1 MTNSLFHL
9 FRRTHGPSLR
19 GSDVPIRSE
28 LFSIERLE
36 QHGESLATAQRVTA
50 RPAAGRPL
58 VPRLEENGRVLLQAY
73 RIIADAISEEQVITP
88 AAEWLV
94 DNFHIVDEQ
103 IREIHDDLPGQY
115 YRQLPKLADGPLE
128 GYPRVYGI
136 AWAFVAH
143 TDSRFDLESLSRFV
157 RAYQRV
163 QPLTIGELWAVAITL
178 RIVLVENLR
187 RSAERIVSS
196 REERFDANA
205 IADRLLGTGSV
216 DVVSPEIALRR
227 FFGIRL
233 PTAFAVQLVRRL
245 RDQDPAVT
253 PALRWLDERLKEQ
266 GTTSEQIVA
275 EEHQFQGAMSVTVR
289 NIITSMRLM
298 SSVDWPAFFESVSL
312 VDAALCAHSDFAAMD
327 FPTRDNYRH
336 AIEDLARKSSF
347 TEIEIT
353 EQVIKKARSAAPD
366 DPDSPERDPG
376 YYLISKGRRAFEKQI
391 SFFVSLRSSF
401 DRTAIGTGMRGYLFT
416 IAFVSIF
423 ILALPLLGIVSGGV
437 TAAELIILALLAVIP
452 LSEVAVA
459 VVNHWITTRIGPK
472 ALPGLELSDGV
483 PSTMRTMVVMPTL
496 LTSKEEIEE
505 QIERL
510 EVHYLANQDEHIFFA
525 LLSDWRDSATETGEG
540 DEKLLGVAVEGIA
553 RLNKRHLADTSGER
567 FFLLHRR
574 RLWNEA
580 EKKWMGWE
588 RKRGKLQ
595 ELNRLLR
602 GAADT
607 SFLVSES
614 LRIPPHIRYV
624 ITLDADTR
632 FPRRTARRLI
642 GKMSHPLN
650 RPKIDERSGRVIEGY
665 AVLQPLVTPSMPTPP
680 AGSLFQQIF
689 SGPGGMDPYAFVVSD
704 VYQDLFGK
712 GSYSGKGIYDI
723 DIFEAALRGRIPE
736 NTVLSHDLL
745 EGIFAG
751 SGLVTDIEVVE
762 EFPSRYDVAA
772 ARQHR
777 WVRGD
782 WQLLPWIFGR
792 GRSSETRSVRNM
804 IPLIGRWKMIDNLR
818 RSMSAPAAFLAL
830 LWGWTLPFA
839 SAAVWSCFVLA
850 TIALPPL
857 LPFFSGIIPRR
868 RRISKRSHV
877 RAMGRDLSLA
887 VVQIFFHIS
896 VLPHQAWLMSDA
908 IVRTVYRLFISHRHM
923 LEWMTA
929 AQAKFSLP
937 LTIPGFYRRMT
948 GGVVLSLIAG
958 IIAALSPHESWKSAV
973 PFIVLWFI
981 SPVTA
986 QYASR
991 PRQFA
996 GSTQVSGDERISLRL
1011 IARRTWRFF
1020 ETFVTAENHML
1031 PPDNFQET
1039 PKPATARR
1047 TSPTNL
1053 GLYLLS
1059 AAAAND
1065 FGWMGILDTADR
1077 LNATLTVMN
1086 GLERHRGHFYNWY
1099 DTQDLRPLN
1108 PKYISSVD
1116 SGNLAGHLIALSQT
1130 CNEMIKRPLVNN
1142 RWSNGIADAVMLM
1155 RESLNDSSA
1164 DTEHRTA
1171 ARRRL
1176 EERLDSISTLLRGN
1190 GLTPSGIVGKIDE
1203 LAEQA
1208 GSLADLTR
1216 ALTDEL
1222 SEKIYSAKNENVTFW
1237 SKAIHASIMSAKR
1250 DIDLLIP
1257 WKLIVDEVSHESP
1270 IVPEHILRM
1279 FAESVPTLE
1288 NIPDLCEEAAA
1299 ILSSCRTSLQSK
1311 NENRKS
1317 DEVRID
1323 ALIESFSHAGHSAR
1337 KAGHRLLVLKELSM
1351 MLCTTMDFSFL
1362 LDEER
1367 QVLSVGYR
1375 VSDGVLDPSC
1385 YDMLA
1390 SESRLA
1396 SFVAIAKGDIP
1407 VKNWFHLGR
1416 LLTPVDRGSALI
1428 SWSGSMFEYLM
1439 PSLVMR
1445 EPEESLLG
1453 QTHRFVV
1460 RRQMEYGR
1468 DLGIPWGVSESAYNV
1483 RDIEFTYQY
1492 SNFGIPGLGLKRGL
1506 NKDAVIAPYATALA
1520 AMVDAQGAV
1529 KNFARIA
1536 EAGGSGTFGF
1546 YEAMDYTP
1554 TRLPEGDDVAIVR
1567 AYMTH
1572 HQGMTLVAIGNVL
1585 HQGAMVSR
1593 FHAEPI
1599 IQATELLLQERTP
1612 RDVSVARPR
1621 AEEMNVGAN
1630 ARLQIPSMYGRFH
1643 SPHHR
1648 VPRTHIL
1655 SNGNYAVMV
1664 TGAGSGYS
1672 QWHDIAVTRWHEDVT
1687 CDAWGSYLYLK
1698 DVQSGDIWSAGYQ
1711 PTGVEPDSYEV
1722 EFSEDRIEI
1731 ARRDGTI
1738 ATTFEIA
1745 VSPESDAEVRRVSI
1759 SNLGNRVREID
1770 VTSYAEV
1777 VLTQPAADKAHPAF
1791 SKLFVQTEFIE
1802 EINALLA
1809 TRRRRSP
1816 DEQEIWAAHLLVVE
1830 GESVGTVQY
1839 ETDRARFLGRGR
1851 HLRSPDAISADTPL
1865 SNTVGTVLDPIFS
1878 LRCRVRILPG
1888 STVRIAFWTMV
1899 APSHKEV
1906 LDLADKHHD
1915 ATAFERAVTLAWTQ
1929 AQVQLNHLGIDTEEA
1944 HLFQHLASHVLYS
1957 NPGLRPPSA
1966 VLERNE
1972 SGQSGLWTNRISGD
1986 LPIVLLRIDESD
1998 GLNIVRQLLRAH
2010 EYWQMKLLAVDLVI
2024 VNEQK
2029 QSYTMDLHGAL
2040 ETILRTN
2047 ESQLRRQVKG
2057 RTAPGNIFVIR
2068 ADLISAEMRLL
2079 LQSAARAV
2087 LLSRR
2092 GSLSEQLNPLEK
2104 NNTVPINHRVV
2115 NPLDTKNWV
2124 KKKLT
2129 TVLSNSAP
2137 KHNVPANPALEF
2149 PNGLGGFTD
2158 DGREYCTIIRND
2170 QLTPAPWINV
2180 VANPSFGFQV
2190 SAEGTGY
2197 TWSMNSRENKLTPW
2211 SNDPVTDSTGET
2223 LYLRDEQTGEV
2234 WTPTALPI
2242 RNKDGIF
2249 VARHGK
2255 GYSRFEHTSHD
2266 ISADLLQYV
2275 PLNDPVKIS
2284 RLKITNNSN
2293 RSRRISVTAYVEWI
2307 LAAARDDSAPFVATQ
2322 IDQVTGALFAQ
2333 NSWRTEFRDRVA
2345 FADLAGSQL
2354 RWTGDRK
2361 EFLGRH
2367 GSIDLPAALAGNTP
2381 LSNRV
2386 GAGFDPCCA
2395 MQTIVE
2401 LAANE
2406 HAEINFFLGEG
2417 ASKEDARSL
2426 INRYRTTDLD
2436 TIIKDIAAFWD
2447 TQLGGIQITTPD
2459 RSMDILLNHWLLYQ
2473 TIVCR
2478 IWARSAFYQSGGA
2491 YGFRDQLQDGMALA
2505 VSMPSTTREH
2515 LLRAAGRQFVEG
2527 DVQHWWLPSSG
2538 AGVRTRIT
2546 DDAVWL
2552 PYAVAQYVDVT
2563 HDHEILDESI
2573 PFLESPPLRADEI
2586 DSFNQ
2591 SGVSDQEASLF
2602 EHCARAL
2609 DRGISFGIHG
2619 LPLIGTGDWNDGMNT
2634 VGHEGKGESVWLGWF
2649 LYTAL
2654 RDFAPLAE
2662 SRGEQER
2669 SSEWLRHA
2677 AALRESLE
2685 LNSWDGEW
2693 YRRGFYDDGTP
2704 LGSST
2709 GEECRIDS
2717 IAQSWG
2723 VISGAADPA
2732 RAVKAMAS
2740 VNSLLIRRSDSLAV
2754 LFTPPFDLTLR
2765 EPGYIKGYPPGI
2777 RENGGQY
2784 THAALWSAIA
2794 FAMLGDGDRSA
2805 EMFSM
2810 LNPINRSS
2818 TAEGMMKYK
2827 IEPYVI
2833 SADVYSEPPHVGRG
2847 GWSWYTGS
2855 SGWMYRTGVE
2865 WILGFRIRGP
2875 MLHLDPCIPKSW
2887 KGFEITFRHHTATYH
2902 IVVENPDR
2910 VSRGVALCRIDGIDL
2925 QPPRTGIPAQIPL
2938 ADDGATHSILVIL
2951 GVLK

>member
-1 MTNSLFHL
+1 M
-9 FRRTHGPSLR
+9 
-19 GSDVPIRSE
+19 PIRSE

-36 QHGESLATAQRVTA
+36 QHGESLATAQRVTR

-58 VPRLEENGRVLLQAY
+58 VLRLEDNGRVLLEAY
-73 RIIADAISEEQVITP
+73 RTIADAISEEQIITP

-103 IREIHDDLPGQY
+103 IREIHDDLPGRF
-115 YRQLPKLADGPLE
+115 YRQLPKLADGPFE

-157 RAYQRV
+157 RAYQRI

-178 RIVLVENLR
+178 RIVLIENLR
-187 RSAERIVSS
+187 RSAELIVSS
-196 REERFDANA
+196 REERYHANT
-205 IADRLLGTGSV
+205 IADHLLGAGLSNV
-216 DVVSPEIALRR
+216 EAPETALRR
-227 FFGIRL
+227 YSGIRL

-266 GTTSEQIVA
+266 GTTSEKIVA

-289 NIITSMRLM
+289 NVITSMRLM
-298 SSVDWPAFFESVSL
+298 SSIDWPSFFESVSL
-312 VDAALCAHSDFAAMD
+312 VDAALCANSSFAAMD

-336 AIEDLARKSSF
+336 AIEDLARKSSY

-353 EQVIKKARSAAPD
+353 EQIIEKAQSAAPD
-366 DPDSPERDPG
+366 DPGSPERDPG

-401 DRTAIGTGMRGYLFT
+401 DRTAIGTGMRGYLLT
-416 IAFVSIF
+416 IVFVCIF
-423 ILALPLLGIVSGGV
+423 IFALPLLGIATAGV
-437 TAAELIILALLAVIP
+437 TAFNLIILSLLAVIP

-459 VVNHWITTRIGPK
+459 IVNHWITTRIGPK
-472 ALPGLELSDGV
+472 ALPGLELSDGI
-483 PSTMRTMVVMPTL
+483 PSTMRTMVVVPTL
-496 LTSKEEIEE
+496 LTATQEIEE

-510 EVHYLANQDEHIFFA
+510 EVHFLANQDDHIFFA
-525 LLSDWRDSATETGEG
+525 LLSDWRDSATETVEG
-540 DEKLLGVAVEGIA
+540 DEQLLGVAVEGVA
-553 RLNKRHLADTSGER
+553 RLNKRHGSTASGDR

-574 RLWNEA
+574 RLWNEG
-580 EKKWMGWE
+580 ENKWMGWE
-588 RKRGKLQ
+588 RKRGKLH

-602 GAADT
+602 GATDT
-607 SFLVSES
+607 SFLSPDS
-614 LRIPPHIRYV
+614 FRIPADIRYV

-650 RPKIDERSGRVIEGY
+650 RPKIDSQSGRVIEGY
-665 AVLQPLVTPSMPTPP
+665 AVLQPLVTPSMPTAP

-704 VYQDLFGK
+704 VYQDLFGE
-712 GSYSGKGIYDI
+712 GSYSGKGIYDV
-723 DIFEAALRGRIPE
+723 DIFEAALHGRIPE

-792 GRSSETRSVRNM
+792 GRRTGHRSVRST

-830 LWGWTLPFA
+830 LGGWTLPFA
-839 SAAVWSCFVLA
+839 SAAVWSGFVLA

-868 RRISKRSHV
+868 RRISKRSHL
-877 RAMGRDLSLA
+877 RAMGKDLSLA
-887 VVQIFFHIS
+887 VSQIFFHVS

-908 IVRTVYRLFISHRHM
+908 IVRTVYRLVVSHRHM

-929 AQAKFSLP
+929 AQSKFSLP
-937 LTIPGFYRRMT
+937 LSIVGFYRRMA
-948 GGVVLSLIAG
+948 GGVVLSFFGGVIV
-958 IIAALSPHESWKSAV
+958 ILSPPESWMTAV
-973 PFIVLWFI
+973 PFVLLWLVA
-981 SPVTA
+981 PVVA

-991 PRQFA
+991 PRHSA
-996 GSTQVSGDERISLRL
+996 GTTQVSAEENAFLRL

-1020 ETFVTAENHML
+1020 ETFVTADDHML

-1039 PKPATARR
+1039 PKPSLARR

-1059 AAAAND
+1059 TVTAND
-1065 FGWMGILDTADR
+1065 FGWTGIIDTSDR
-1077 LNATLTVMN
+1077 LESTLTIMS
-1086 GLERHRGHFYNWY
+1086 GLERFRGHYFNWY
-1099 DTQDLRPLN
+1099 DTHDLRPLT

-1116 SGNLAGHLIALSQT
+1116 SGNLAGHLLAVSHA
-1130 CNEMIKRPLVNN
+1130 CNEMMKRSLTNTQWSHGIGDAVSLMRDALNIRSADRRN
-1142 RWSNGIADAVMLM
+1142 RTDVRGKLEECLDAIDESLLRVDPTSDGIAGALKALT
-1155 RESLNDSSA
+1155 RQSESLD
-1164 DTEHRTA
+1164 
-1171 ARRRL
+1171 
-1176 EERLDSISTLLRGN
+1176 
-1190 GLTPSGIVGKIDE
+1190 
-1203 LAEQA
+1203 
-1208 GSLADLTR
+1208 DLTR
-1216 ALTDEL
+1216 TFLGEY
-1222 SEKIYSAKNENVTFW
+1222 SETRNEIQGENVMFWSTAIQASIASAK
-1237 SKAIHASIMSAKR
+1237 K
-1250 DIDLLIP
+1250 DIDLLRPWTLLGEIAKSDPSVIP
-1257 WKLIVDEVSHESP
+1257 GNLLTI
-1270 IVPEHILRM
+1270 
-1279 FAESVPTLE
+1279 FAGSVPSLE

-1299 ILSSCRTSLQSK
+1299 MIISHRTVLRTESDI
-1311 NENRKS
+1311 RKGVT
-1317 DEVRID
+1317 DRTD
-1323 ALIESFSHAGHSAR
+1323 ALIESFTQAGHSAR
-1337 KAGHRLLVLKELSM
+1337 TAAHRLLVLKELSRS
-1351 MLCTTMDFSFL
+1351 LCTAMDFSFL

-1367 QVLSVGYR
+1367 QVLSVGFR

-1385 YDMLA
+1385 YDLLA

-1396 SFVAIAKGDIP
+1396 SFIAIAKGDVP
-1407 VKNWFHLGR
+1407 VRNWFHLGR
-1416 LLTPVDRGSALI
+1416 SLTPVDRGSALI

-1445 EPEESLLG
+1445 EPAESLLG
-1453 QTHRFVV
+1453 QTNRFIV
-1460 RRQMEYGR
+1460 RRQMEFGR

-1492 SNFGIPGLGLKRGL
+1492 SNFGVPGLGLKRGL
-1506 NKDAVIAPYATALA
+1506 SKDAVIAPYATALA
-1520 AMVDAQGAV
+1520 AMVDIKGAV

-1536 EAGGSGTFGF
+1536 DAGGSGMFGY
-1546 YEAMDYTP
+1546 YEALDYTP
-1554 TRLPEGDDVAIVR
+1554 TRLPEGDEVAVVR
-1567 AYMTH
+1567 AYMAH
-1572 HQGMTLVAIGNVL
+1572 HQGMTLVAIGNAL
-1585 HQGAMVSR
+1585 HESAMVNR

-1630 ARLQIPSMYGRFH
+1630 VRIQIPSMYGKFH

-1672 QWHDIAVTRWHEDVT
+1672 QWHDLAVTRWHEDVT
-1687 CDAWGSYLYLK
+1687 CDDWGSYLYLK
-1698 DVQSGDIWSAGYQ
+1698 DVQNGDVWSAGYQ
-1711 PTGVEPDSYEV
+1711 PTGIEPDSYEV

-1738 ATTFEIA
+1738 ATTLEIA
-1745 VSPESDAEVRRVSI
+1745 VSPESDAEVRRVSV
-1759 SNLGNRVREID
+1759 SNLGNRVREIEL
-1770 VTSYAEV
+1770 TSYAEV
-1777 VLTQPAADKAHPAF
+1777 VLTTPAADTAHPAF

-1816 DEQEIWAAHLLVVE
+1816 DEQEVWAAHLMVIE
-1830 GESVGTVQY
+1830 GEQVGKIQF

-1851 HLRSPDAISADTPL
+1851 QLRSPAAMSVDTPL

-1888 STVRIAFWTMV
+1888 STVRVAFWTMV
-1899 APSHKEV
+1899 APSQTEV

-1929 AQVQLNHLGIDTEEA
+1929 AQVQLHHLGIDTEEA
-1944 HLFQHLASHVLYS
+1944 HQFQHLASHILYS
-1957 NPGLRPPSA
+1957 NPVLRPSSG
-1966 VLERNE
+1966 VLARNE
-1972 SGQSGLWTNRISGD
+1972 SGQSGLWASRISGD
-1986 LPIVLLRIDESD
+1986 LPIVLLRIDEPD
-1998 GLNIVRQLLRAH
+1998 GVNIVRQLLRAH

-2024 VNEQK
+2024 MNEQQ
-2029 QSYTMDLHGAL
+2029 QSYIMDLQGVL

-2057 RTAPGNIFVIR
+2057 RTAPGNIFVLR
-2068 ADLISAEMRLL
+2068 ADLVSPDMRLL

-2104 NNTVPINHRVV
+2104 IDSVPNHQRVIT
-2115 NPLDTKNWV
+2115 PLDTKNWV
-2124 KKKLT
+2124 RKKMSVIRTEESPKQ
-2129 TVLSNSAP
+2129 SAP
-2137 KHNVPANPALEF
+2137 VDPVMEF
-2149 PNGLGGFTD
+2149 SNGLGGFTD
-2158 DGREYCTIIRND
+2158 GGNEYCTILRND

-2180 VANPSFGFQV
+2180 IANASFGFQV

-2197 TWSMNSRENKLTPW
+2197 TWSMNSRENKVTPW
-2211 SNDPVTDSTGET
+2211 SNDPVADHTGET
-2223 LYLRDEQTGEV
+2223 FYIRDEQTGEL

-2242 RNKDGIF
+2242 REKGGTYS
-2249 VARHGK
+2249 ARHGK
-2255 GYSRFEHTSHD
+2255 GYSRFEHTSRG
-2266 ISADLLQYV
+2266 ISIELVQFV
-2275 PLNDPVKIS
+2275 PLTDTVKIS
-2284 RLKITNNSN
+2284 RLKIVNTT
-2293 RSRRISVTAYVEWI
+2293 RRRCRLSVTAYVEWQ
-2307 LAAARDDSAPFVATQ
+2307 LAATRKDSAPFVVTEM
-2322 IDQVTGALFAQ
+2322 DKVTGAMFAR
-2333 NSWRTEFRDRVA
+2333 NSWRTEFRNRVA
-2345 FADLAGSQL
+2345 FADLAGHQMS
-2354 RWTGDRK
+2354 WTGDRK

-2367 GSIDLPAALAGNTP
+2367 GTLDRPAALTGDAPMT
-2381 LSNRV
+2381 NRV

-2395 MQTIVE
+2395 MQTIVD
-2401 LAANE
+2401 LGADE
-2406 HAEINFFLGEG
+2406 HAEIDFFLGDA
-2417 ASKEDARSL
+2417 ASHDEAQSL
-2426 INRYRTTDLD
+2426 INRIRSRDLD
-2436 TIIKDIAAFWD
+2436 AIEKDIAAYWEKN
-2447 TQLGGIQITTPD
+2447 LGVIRVTTPD
-2459 RSMDILLNHWLLYQ
+2459 RSLDILLNHWLLYQ

-2491 YGFRDQLQDGMALA
+2491 YGFRDQLQDGMSLA
-2505 VSMPSTTREH
+2505 VSMPSLTREH
-2515 LLRAAGRQFVEG
+2515 LLRAAGRQFIEG
-2527 DVQHWWLPSSG
+2527 DVQHWWLPFSA
-2538 AGVRTRIT
+2538 AGVRTKIT

-2552 PYAVAQYVDVT
+2552 PFAVAHYIEVT
-2563 HDHEILDESI
+2563 NDRAILDETI
-2573 PFLESPPLRADEI
+2573 PYLEAPFLRADEI
-2586 DSFNQ
+2586 DSFSQ
-2591 SGVSDQEASLF
+2591 SSVSDEEASLF

-2609 DRGISFGIHG
+2609 DRSMAFGAHG

-2634 VGHEGKGESVWLGWF
+2634 VGDKGKGESVWLGWF
-2649 LYTAL
+2649 LFAAL
-2654 RDFAPLAE
+2654 TGFAPLATA
-2662 SRGEQER
+2662 RGEHER
-2669 SSEWLRHA
+2669 SEQWLRNA

-2685 LNSWDGEW
+2685 LNAWDGEW
-2693 YRRGFYDDGTP
+2693 YRRGYYDDGTP

-2709 GEECRIDS
+2709 SEECRIDS

-2723 VISGAADPA
+2723 LISGAADPE
-2732 RAVKAMAS
+2732 RAAKAMAA
-2740 VNSLLIRRSDSLAV
+2740 VNEHLIRRNDALVV
-2754 LFTPPFDLTLR
+2754 LFTPPFDATQQ

-2784 THAALWSAIA
+2784 THAAIWSAIA
-2794 FAMLGDGDRSA
+2794 FSLIGDGDRSA
-2805 EMFSM
+2805 QVLSM
-2810 LNPINRSS
+2810 LNPINRSN
-2818 TAEGMMKYK
+2818 TAEAMAKYK
-2827 IEPYVI
+2827 VEPYVV
-2833 SADVYSEPPHVGRG
+2833 SADVYSEPPHIGRG

-2855 SGWMYRTGVE
+2855 SGWMHRAGLE
-2865 WILGFRIRGP
+2865 WILGFRIHGTT
-2875 MLHLDPCIPKSW
+2875 LHLDPCIPKAW
-2887 KGFEITFRHHTATYH
+2887 KGFEINYRHFTALYH
-2902 IVVENPDR
+2902 IVVENPEN
-2910 VSRGVALCRIDGIDL
+2910 VSRGVLRCTVDTIGRK
-2925 QPPRTGIPAQIPL
+2925 PPSIGNPAQISL
-2938 ADDGATHSILVIL
+2938 VDDGATHTIHVTL
-2951 GVLK
+2951 GEIKKGTPVAD